1 VNWTLDSERQCTSG
15 GVAQV
20 TLLAG
25 YEYRGGDQRFI
36 GDQSAD
42 KLNLYD
48 VGRRS
53 LNPDTIISNS
63 IRQHAGDGMCDAW
76 KCRTHGRGGQPVSL
90 GIGNCGVDCGD
101 RCAAEIAVPRSP
113 DPTRPFSDNS
123 YTTFTSV
130 PPACLLSTY
139 LQGSSATRYF
149 AG

>member
-1 VNWTLDSERQCTSG
+1 MR
-15 GVAQV
+15 
-20 TLLAG
+20 
-25 YEYRGGDQRFI
+25 RFI
-36 GDQSAD
+36 RCVLPTTATVAG
-42 KLNLYD
+42 L
-48 VGRRS
+48 R
-53 LNPDTIISNS
+53 NPDPKSTFS
-63 IRQHAGDGMCDAW
+63 
-76 KCRTHGRGGQPVSL
+76 VSL